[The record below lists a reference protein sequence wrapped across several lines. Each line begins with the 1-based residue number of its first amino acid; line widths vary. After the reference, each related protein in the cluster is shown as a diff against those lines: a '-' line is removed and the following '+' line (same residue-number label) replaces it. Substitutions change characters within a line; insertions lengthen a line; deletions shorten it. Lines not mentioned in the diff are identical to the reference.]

1 MKIYAPDYYNEFC
14 CIADKC
20 RHNCCIGWEIDID
33 SSAYDY
39 YRTVVGDMGERF
51 ARDIHIVD
59 GTPCFRLGDDDRCP
73 FLNSNNLCD
82 IITTLGDDKLCDICT
97 DHPRYRNYYSS
108 RTEIGLGL
116 CCEEAARIILTHQSK
131 TQLMCIDEDD
141 DIAIDEQEEDTFF
154 AFRQKAFDIVQDRT
168 TNITD
173 RLAKLCRDFD
183 ISITERSLTEWA
195 DILYSLERLDES
207 WNDRLDM
214 LRKDTTLS
222 TAILS
227 LNPISAEQLLV
238 YYLYR
243 HMPDGMYDSRM
254 SERMAFAIVSTC
266 IIFAIAS
273 GENKT
278 DTDNLADIARMYS
291 AEIEYSDENIDNI
304 LDVICK

>member
-116 CCEEAARIILTHQSK
+116 CCEEAARIILTRQSK
-131 TQLMCIDEDD
+131 TQIVCIDEDD

-154 AFRQKAFDIVQDRT
+154 AFRQKAFACQQAL
-168 TNITD
+168 
-173 RLAKLCRDFD
+173 LAPR
-183 ISITERSLTEWA
+183 IQSIFHLPLSALDLVSLMQ
-195 DILYSLERLDES
+195 ILPS
-207 WNDRLDM
+207 
-214 LRKDTTLS
+214 
-222 TAILS
+222 
-227 LNPISAEQLLV
+227 V
-238 YYLYR
+238 
-243 HMPDGMYDSRM
+243 
-254 SERMAFAIVSTC
+254 
-266 IIFAIAS
+266 
-273 GENKT
+273 
-278 DTDNLADIARMYS
+278 
-291 AEIEYSDENIDNI
+291 
-304 LDVICK
+304 